1 MISFTDMFVLV
12 EVDFTPPGKMFAA
25 VSDALTNFRGGSQ
38 IGQVS
43 VVNSALAQVCQG
55 RGHPIM

>member
-1 MISFTDMFVLV
+1 MFVLV

-25 VSDALTNFRGGSQ
+25 VSDALTNFRGCSQ